1 MIAYQEE
8 SYKIMWTKEFMELAK
23 PHYKEVGG
31 FKDSSKI
38 KLAINWELYKSLGE
52 AGIIKMFTVR
62 HNKKLVGYNFYMVA
76 PHPHYRN
83 NVMAEADSIYVH
95 PDYRRGLVGY
105 ALIKYAINSLKDKV
119 DVITLNMHIDLSL
132 EPLAKRL
139 GFKPLERKFV
149 LEV

>member
-1 MIAYQEE
+1 MITYQEE
-8 SYKIMWTKEFMELAK
+8 SYKIMRTKEFMELAK

-38 KLAINWELYKSLGE
+38 KLAINWELYKTLGK
-52 AGIIKMFTVR
+52 AGIIRMFTAR
-62 HNKKLVGYNFYMVA
+62 CNKKLIGYNFYMVA
-76 PHPHYRN
+76 AHPHYRN
-83 NVMAEADSIYVH
+83 NTIAEADSIYVH
-95 PDYRRGLVGY
+95 PLYRKGLTGY
-105 ALIKYAINSLKDKV
+105 KLIKYAINVLKDKV
-119 DVITLNMHIDLSL
+119 DAITLNMHIDLSL